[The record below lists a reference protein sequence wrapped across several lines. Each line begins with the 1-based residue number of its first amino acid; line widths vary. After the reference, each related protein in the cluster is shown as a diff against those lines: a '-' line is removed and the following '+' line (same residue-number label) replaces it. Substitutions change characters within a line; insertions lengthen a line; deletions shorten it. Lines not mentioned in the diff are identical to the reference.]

1 MQFIDTH
8 IHLQDYKTKSAPQII
23 AGARAAGVEK
33 FVCAAVTEE
42 DWPEVA
48 ALAEAYPEVV
58 VPAYGLHPWYAGQAR
73 PGWEKRLEAY
83 LRRCP
88 TALVGEAGLD
98 RLHNSEIEP
107 QLSVFRAQAELARTF
122 KRPLLV
128 HAVKAWEWLQ
138 KVWTELPTQFVMH
151 SFTGPQE
158 VVPKIVSAGGYVSF
172 SQSIL
177 KKTNCEDVVRAVPAV
192 RLLLESDG
200 PYQALERNRES
211 EPAFL
216 PCLAEKL
223 AAARGENLEEF
234 VSQTYQ
240 NALGFINVCN

>member
-88 TALVGEAGLD
+88 AALVGEAGLD

-138 KVWTELPTQFVMH
+138 KVWTASDAVCYALFYR
-151 SFTGPQE
+151 
-158 VVPKIVSAGGYVSF
+158 SAGGCAQDCF
-172 SQSIL
+172 
-177 KKTNCEDVVRAVPAV
+177 CG
-192 RLLLESDG
+192 RL
-200 PYQALERNRES
+200 
-211 EPAFL
+211 
-216 PCLAEKL
+216 CLFFTVDIKENKL
-223 AAARGENLEEF
+223 RRRSPRRSGRSSAARKRRSLSG
-234 VSQTYQ
+234 VG
-240 NALGFINVCN
+240 AKPGI

>member
-88 TALVGEAGLD
+88 AALVGEAGLD

-107 QLSVFRAQAELARTF
+107 QLSVFGLRLSLPVLLNVRCWCMPSRRGNGCKRFGQSFRRSLLCTLLPVRRRLCPRLFLRAAMSLF
-122 KRPLLV
+122 
-128 HAVKAWEWLQ
+128 
-138 KVWTELPTQFVMH
+138 H
-151 SFTGPQE
+151 SR
-158 VVPKIVSAGGYVSF
+158 Y
-172 SQSIL
+172 
-177 KKTNCEDVVRAVPAV
+177 
-192 RLLLESDG
+192 
-200 PYQALERNRES
+200 
-211 EPAFL
+211 
-216 PCLAEKL
+216 
-223 AAARGENLEEF
+223 
-234 VSQTYQ
+234 
-240 NALGFINVCN
+240 